1 MPISIN
7 LLTICCSRISF
18 CNFHWLPFAVEMN
31 AVAVAGLERLS
42 PFRCQLAFN
51 YELDKI
57 PNDAS
62 KEKRESIGSE
72 MSHNFCRFF
81 PLLLLFVRANWSQLR
96 NYRAFELQQID
107 WWHSLP
113 FEMWKCIGHE
123 LFVSVECHDFFATT
137 QTMKAA
143 KKNEGKFVA
152 FLNN

>member
-7 LLTICCSRISF
+7 LLTICCSRILF

-31 AVAVAGLERLS
+31 AVAVAGLVRLS
-42 PFRCQLAFN
+42 PFCCQLAFN

-81 PLLLLFVRANWSQLR
+81 CLFFCSLFV
-96 NYRAFELQQID
+96 QID
-107 WWHSLP
+107 LNYEIIEHLNCNKLTGDIRCRLKCENALAMSYLSLLNVTIFLQP
-113 FEMWKCIGHE
+113 HKQWK
-123 LFVSVECHDFFATT
+123 
-137 QTMKAA
+137 QR
-143 KKNEGKFVA
+143 KKWRKICRV
-152 FLNN
+152 LK